1 MTAPALPHTPQD
13 EHDLVARLAPES
25 PILFYRARRLLRD
38 WTRDAASRFL
48 VGRVE
53 DGCWTVL
60 HGDDGW
66 LAVRAEPDEPRES
79 HEAAEAREPGEP
91 GEPREPGGPREV
103 TAHGTA
109 RAAVA
114 HALGG
119 LLTEAGTGLNM
130 TVFQLAGIIEPGPDD
145 RTGLGPWFLTETGE
159 RLRAESESAPRP
171 DPGVPCVALERLL
184 GRERG
189 YFALRRESAPERGAF
204 VTVHQVFAMAAHRAL
219 PDGPGEAAETL
230 PEGHVL
236 DAYGDTDQVFLYEP
250 GTPFHERGTWG
261 SPDVHPHR
269 FYRLERPLRVHPA
282 SPLEYT
288 VVPRGK
294 RTGSGRGYH
303 LVDSIADLLRDG
315 ALSEVPDP
323 REETA
328 S

>member
-25 PILFYRARRLLRD
+25 PILFYRARRLLRE
-38 WTRDAASRFL
+38 WTRDAADRFL

-53 DGCWTVL
+53 DGCWTIL

-66 LAVRAEPDEPRES
+66 LAVRTENGAPREI
-79 HEAAEAREPGEP
+79 
-91 GEPREPGGPREV
+91 

-130 TVFQLAGIIEPGPDD
+130 KVFQLAGIIEPGPDD
-145 RTGLGPWFLTETGE
+145 RTDLGPWFLTETGE

-171 DPGVPCVALERLL
+171 DPEVPCVALDRLL
-184 GRERG
+184 GRDRG

-204 VTVHQVFAMAAHRAL
+204 VTVHRAFALAAHREL

-230 PEGHVL
+230 PEGRVL
-236 DAYGDTDQVFLYEP
+236 DAYGGTDEVFLYEL

-261 SPDVHPHR
+261 SADAHPHR
-269 FYRLERPLRVHPA
+269 FYRLERPLRVYPA
-282 SPLEYT
+282 FPLEYT
-288 VVPRGK
+288 IVPRGK
-294 RTGSGRGYH
+294 RTDRGRGYH